1 MVKANS
7 YISLTESSVMK
18 NRIWLSPP
26 HFTGKELD
34 YLKQTIDSNWVSVV
48 GPQKNNFSSAISR
61 YVKTPFVGLF
71 NSGTSAIHLA
81 LKVLGVS
88 KGDFVLTSTFTF
100 IASVNPISYLG
111 ATPVFIESEA
121 ETWNISPQFL
131 KEAIQWCVQQGKKPK
146 AILLVH
152 LYGMPAQIEA
162 IKTIAQKYGIP
173 LVEDAANAF
182 GSTYKKQH
190 LGTFGQLGTYSFN
203 GNKIITTSAGG
214 ALISDDEE
222 LIDKAE
228 FLASQAKADKP
239 YYEHAEL
246 GFNYQMTTINAAIG
260 LAQLEQIDNYIGLRR
275 RNFEFYKEKLSPLGF
290 QFLEEL
296 TSDYFS
302 NRWITTILLDD
313 EKHKFKPLDLKEV
326 LDKEGIESRLLWK
339 PMHIQPLY
347 KDQPYFGDNLS
358 IKLFKKGLCLP
369 SGSSLSEADL
379 DRVVST
385 IKKFVKS

>member
-1 MVKANS
+1 MEK
-7 YISLTESSVMK
+7 
-18 NRIWLSPP
+18 RIWLSPP

-48 GPQKNNFSSAISR
+48 GPQKDNFSSAVSN
-61 YVKTPFVGLF
+61 YVKIPYVALF
-71 NSGTSAIHLA
+71 NSGTSSIHLA

-88 KGDFVLTSTFTF
+88 KDDFILTSTFTF

-111 ATPVFIESEA
+111 AIPVLIESEA
-121 ETWNISPQFL
+121 KTWNMSPQFL
-131 KEAIQWCVQQGKKPK
+131 EEAIQWCVQQGKKPK

-162 IKTIAQKYGIP
+162 IKAIALKHDIP
-173 LVEDAANAF
+173 LIEDAANAF

-190 LGTFGQLGTYSFN
+190 LGTFGKMGVYSFN

-214 ALISDDEE
+214 ALISDDKE

-239 YYEHAEL
+239 YYEHSEL

-260 LAQLEQIDNYIGLRR
+260 LAQLEQIDNFVRLRR
-275 RNFEFYKEKLSPLGF
+275 RNFEFYKTKLSPLGF
-290 QFLEEL
+290 QFLEEP
-296 TSDYFS
+296 TSEYFS
-302 NRWITTILLDD
+302 NRWITTMLLDD
-313 EKHKFKPLDLKEV
+313 EKHKFTPLDLKEA
-326 LDKEGIESRLLWK
+326 LDKEAIESRLLWK

-347 KDQPYFGDNLS
+347 KDQAYFGDNLS
-358 IKLFKKGLCLP
+358 VKLFKKGLCLP
-369 SGSSLSEADL
+369 SGSRLSEADL
-379 DRVVST
+379 DRVIS
-385 IKKFVKS
+385 IIIDFLNR